1 MKEDYNMLTPY
12 LSKLELYLFSKQ
24 LSSKGLWIYSTG
36 DEYRLYINSNHLIK
50 DKSDIY
56 KFSPLNAT
64 DTNAQKLTLS
74 ATVIYYLMFF
84 SVLLQ
89 DTTHIYLK
97 KYFLKKKFG

>member
-1 MKEDYNMLTPY
+1 MCFLENCLRKVIIKWHLKVDYNMLTPY

-24 LSSKGLWIYSTG
+24 LSSKGLWTYCTG

-74 ATVIYYLMFF
+74 SSTVIY
-84 SVLLQ
+84 
-89 DTTHIYLK
+89 
-97 KYFLKKKFG
+97 